1 MKYISKI
8 IIENF
13 QSHSLS
19 VFTLKQG
26 LNVIVGPSDSGK
38 SAVIRALKWVLYNE
52 PAGDFFIREGE
63 KECSV
68 TVEFNDGTTLK
79 RYRSR
84 SKNGYVLI
92 NPDDEEM
99 RFEGIGSG
107 VPKEIVDATGITK
120 IILDQDSSSAI
131 NLGEQ
136 LEGPFLL
143 TEKPSTRANA
153 IGRLVGVNLLDD
165 ALRDVLRD
173 IRSIGL
179 RKKETEEA
187 LIKLDEEIKDF
198 EYLDELRNRSMISSA
213 FIKEAESLLEVKARL
228 EFYFKSL
235 NDISI
240 EKNRQL
246 DALIKLS
253 DIDNAKQ
260 DIEVAANLVFKYE
273 VLKSKSNNFKQL
285 LEERSSWIKAS
296 SLLDHIEDIQKI
308 ESETSSLT
316 SRLTA
321 LSKFYTE
328 YKNVLTEKEGLIDR
342 LNYLRS
348 ADEIEQDVGIAE
360 GDLSRYSRLI
370 DLSNKYNEAMK
381 GIAKGTDY
389 LGKLENFLNNEDRI
403 NLCNTL
409 SERQLTIKSIKSRYE
424 DNKQNINIT
433 LNELKINDE
442 RHRMLL
448 ERYGDLLIE
457 IGKCPYCLS
466 DISEDTVEHLI
477 KNHLGG
483 Q

>member
-173 IRSIGL
+173 IRSISL
-179 RKKETEEA
+179 RNEEA

-213 FIKEAESLLEVKARL
+213 FIKEAENLLEVKTRL

-240 EKNRQL
+240 EKNHQL
-246 DALIKLS
+246 DSLIKLS

-342 LNYLRS
+342 LKYLKS
-348 ADEIEQDVGIAE
+348 ADETEQDVGIVV

-381 GIAKGTDY
+381 GIAKGKDY

-409 SERQLTIKSIKSRYE
+409 SERQLIIKSIKSRYE

>member
-1 MKYISKI
+1 M
-8 IIENF
+8 
-13 QSHSLS
+13 
-19 VFTLKQG
+19 
-26 LNVIVGPSDSGK
+26 
-38 SAVIRALKWVLYNE
+38 
-52 PAGDFFIREGE
+52 
-63 KECSV
+63 
-68 TVEFNDGTTLK
+68 
-79 RYRSR
+79 
-84 SKNGYVLI
+84 
-92 NPDDEEM
+92 
-99 RFEGIGSG
+99 
-107 VPKEIVDATGITK
+107 
-120 IILDQDSSSAI
+120 
-131 NLGEQ
+131 
-136 LEGPFLL
+136 
-143 TEKPSTRANA
+143 
-153 IGRLVGVNLLDD
+153 
-165 ALRDVLRD
+165 
-173 IRSIGL
+173 
-179 RKKETEEA
+179 
-187 LIKLDEEIKDF
+187 IKLDEEIKDF

-213 FIKEAESLLEVKARL
+213 FIKEAENLLEVKTRL

-240 EKNRQL
+240 EKNHQL
-246 DALIKLS
+246 DSLIKLS

-342 LNYLRS
+342 LKYLKS
-348 ADEIEQDVGIAE
+348 ADETEQDVGIVV

-381 GIAKGTDY
+381 GIAKGKDY

-409 SERQLTIKSIKSRYE
+409 SERQLIIKSIKSRYE